1 MSPPSEATLKRKK
14 KLRCLDLFSGIGG
27 NSLALQSI
35 CETVA
40 YCEIDPFAREILEA
54 NMKRKALDRA
64 PIFEDVTRLKAR
76 DLPSLP
82 DVITASFP
90 CQDISAANK
99 TAQGLNGPRSS
110 LYTHVLRIV
119 KELDKDVGHKVS
131 FVMMENSPM
140 IEHNGLARL
149 VNDFR
154 RMGFECKSTYMT
166 AAAVGARHVRRRWFM
181 IAYRKGTKVVDLP
194 RVTPSA
200 FDFSTLD
207 KVPRLVRIADA
218 AHNKRSRQRCQA
230 LGNAVVPAAVAAAW
244 NVIRDSD
251 DAPKQPPLPPLLK
264 VRGTT
269 DFELRYW
276 STPRHSETSWYPQRT
291 ADMRR
296 LAILSTR
303 VFHEDDTWQT
313 FGYNTIE
320 EAFSKWIINPNWVE
334 NLMGY
339 PKDWTFTR

>member
-1 MSPPSEATLKRKK
+1 MAHPHIPRKK
-14 KLRCLDLFSGIGG
+14 KLKCLDLFSGIGG
-27 NSLALQSI
+27 NALALQSI

-64 PIFEDVTRLKAR
+64 PIFEDVTKLKAR

-99 TAQGLNGPRSS
+99 AAQGVTGPRSS
-110 LYTHVLRIV
+110 LYIHVLRLV

-149 VNDFR
+149 VNDFK

-181 IAYRKGTKVVDLP
+181 IAVRKGTKVLDLP
-194 RVTPSA
+194 RVTPST

-218 AHNKRSRQRCQA
+218 AHKKRSRQRCQA
-230 LGNAVVPAAVAAAW
+230 LGNSVVPAAVASAW

-251 DAPKQPPLPPLLK
+251 DAPKQYPLPPLLHVK
-264 VRGTT
+264 GSESE
-269 DFELRYW
+269 FRYW
-276 STPRHSETSWYPQRT
+276 STPLHADSAWYPHAIGT
-291 ADMRR
+291 GRR
-296 LAILSTR
+296 LSVFATR
-303 VFHEDDTWQT
+303 VFHEESTIDT
-313 FGYNTIE
+313 FGYRTIE
-320 EAFSKWIINPNWVE
+320 EARSILIINPNWVE

-339 PKDWTFTR
+339 PKDWTLTH